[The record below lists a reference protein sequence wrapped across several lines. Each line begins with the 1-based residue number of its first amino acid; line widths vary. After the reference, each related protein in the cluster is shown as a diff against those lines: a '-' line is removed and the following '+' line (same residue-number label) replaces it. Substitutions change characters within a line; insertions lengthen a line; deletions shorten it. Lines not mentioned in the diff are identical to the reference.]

1 MKKGNIFRAPLFDM
15 FRLYNAL
22 KNLYGTSDVEYIIR
36 RTAQNKY
43 VEERLIKENGVLHG
57 KLFRDWAASGFDTFR
72 NL

>member
-1 MKKGNIFRAPLFDM
+1 MRKGNIFRAPLFDM

-43 VEERLIKENGVLHG
+43 VEERLIKENGALHG
-57 KLFRDWAASGFDTFR
+57 KLFREWAASGFDTFR